1 MKKGFNGLRVAAF
14 ESRRA
19 GEIEELILACGG
31 KPSVAPSVREE
42 PMERPKSVWDF
53 AGRLFD
59 GQTDVLILLTAT
71 GVRIMSELII
81 KRYGKRDYIRA
92 LRRIKVVCRGPKTVA
107 ALAELGISPSV
118 EVKQPAT
125 WRETVAASEEAGLLA
140 GARVDLQQSGARN
153 IRLMRAL
160 KSRGANVRSV
170 FVYKW
175 AFPSGAERPGAVR
188 LEEAARSV
196 AEGRRDAA
204 VFTSSRQ
211 VVNFFEAA
219 RRAKVARLVK
229 KGLSGAVV
237 ASVGPSTTE
246 TLEGFGVS
254 VDYEP
259 DATEMGALIEGLASR
274 AAALLE
280 KKTKALSLGI
290 DTLRWKRTDM
300 VWSRRARPRA
310 SRDSVFMRACRLEP
324 AGRTPVWIMR
334 QAGRYLRQYRR
345 IRADVPFLDLCKNPE
360 LAAEVSLMPV
370 DMFGFDA
377 AIIFADIL
385 LILEPLGVGIEFSK
399 GDGPRIKNT
408 VRSAAAVDR
417 MRDFDPEEMGYV
429 CKALETARRALS
441 PQVALLGFAGAPFT
455 VASYM
460 IEGGAS
466 STYANTKALM
476 RTDPG
481 LWDALMSRLAVATA
495 SHLNA
500 QIAAGADA
508 VQLFDSWAGCL
519 SPDDYRRFVL
529 PYSKAV
535 FRSLPAGVPAIHF
548 GVGAGSLLGMMKEAG
563 GNVIGVDW
571 TVDLADAWKTV
582 GYKTAVQGNL
592 DPSVMVSERAVMEKN
607 VAAILKKAGGRPGHI
622 FNLGHG
628 IPPSA
633 RAENVLALVDKV
645 RELSS
650 R

>member
-1 MKKGFNGLRVAAF
+1 MKNGFNGLRVAAF

-19 GEIEELILACGG
+19 REIEELILAYGG

-42 PMERPKSVWDF
+42 PVKRPKSVWDF
-53 AGRLFD
+53 AGRLF
-59 GQTDVLILLTAT
+59 GGRTDVLILLTAT
-71 GVRIMSELII
+71 GARIMSELITE
-81 KRYGKRDYIRA
+81 RYGRRDYIRA
-92 LRRIKVVCRGPKTVA
+92 LRKIKVVCRGPKTVA
-107 ALAELGISPSV
+107 ALAELGVSPSV
-118 EVKQPAT
+118 EVKEPAT
-125 WRETVAASEEAGLLA
+125 WRETVAAAEEAGLLD
-140 GARVDLQQSGARN
+140 GARVDVQQSGAAN
-153 IRLMRAL
+153 PRLMRAL
-160 KSRGANVRSV
+160 KSRGADARS
-170 FVYKW
+170 FSVYKW
-175 AFPSGAERPGAVR
+175 AFPSGAAR

-219 RRAKVARLVK
+219 RRAKVARLAK

-274 AAALLE
+274 AADLLE
-280 KKTKALSLGI
+280 KKTRARSQGI

-300 VWSRRARPRA
+300 AWSRRARPRA
-310 SRDSVFMRACRLEP
+310 ARDSVFMKACRLEP

-345 IRADVPFLDLCKNPE
+345 IRANVPFLDLCKNPE

-408 VRSAAAVDR
+408 VRSAASVDR

-607 VAAILKKAGGRPGHI
+607 VAAILGKAGGRPGHI